1 MDGLQENII
10 ELDRKI
16 KEMQDMLSA
25 EPDMA
30 ELATEE
36 LKRLQEEKDALLMAL
51 EGSANQMTMSAAQ
64 TEAARN
70 DLDHRNAILEIKGA
84 AGGDESKI
92 FANELLRMYQR
103 FSQLKGFRTELMDE
117 YTIKVVGRNAF
128 AFFKYESGVH
138 RVQRVPETEKRGRVH
153 TSTVVVSIL
162 PELED
167 VDLHINPDDIEFEAY
182 RAGGHGG
189 QNVNK
194 VSTAVRLKHV
204 PTGIVV
210 TCQDERQQHQNRE
223 NAMKV
228 LRAKL
233 WELEIAKR
241 DEMIAEL
248 KSTQVGKGMRAEK
261 IRTYNFPQDRLT
273 DHRIQKSFHNLPS
286 LMDGNIGEIVD
297 ELKNSENLEVK
308 DSDDTSESDA

>member
-1 MDGLQENII
+1 MDGIQQQII
-10 ELDRKI
+10 ELDKRI
-16 KEMQDMLSA
+16 SEAKELSTD
-25 EPDMA
+25 PDMGP
-30 ELATEE
+30 LAHEE
-36 LKRLQEEKDALLMAL
+36 MERLQSEKDALLMAMNASQGY
-51 EGSANQMTMSAAQ
+51 EDTSASS
-64 TEAARN
+64 EPGN
-70 DLDHRNAILEIKGA
+70 DLDYRNAILEIKGA
-84 AGGDESKI
+84 AGGDESKL

-103 FSQLKGFRTELMDE
+103 FAQLKGFRVDTLDE
-117 YTIKVVGRNAF
+117 YTIKIVGRNAF
-128 AFFKYESGVH
+128 GTFKYEAGVH

-153 TSTVVVSIL
+153 TSTVVVSLL

-167 VDLHINPDDIEFEAY
+167 VDLHVNPDDIEFEAY

-194 VSTAVRLKHV
+194 VSTAVRLKHK

-233 WELEIAKR
+233 WELELEKR
-241 DEMIAEL
+241 SEMISSL

-261 IRTYNFPQDRLT
+261 IRTYNFPQDRVT
-273 DHRIQKSFHNLPS
+273 DHRINQSFHNLPS

-297 ELKNSENLEVK
+297 ALKA
-308 DSDDTSESDA
+308 SESTEAS

>member
-1 MDGLQENII
+1 MNGIQDHIV

-16 KEMQDMLSA
+16 A
-25 EPDMA
+25 ETEALISDPDMGP
-30 ELATEE
+30 LAKEE
-36 LKRLQEEKDALLMAL
+36 LDRLKAEKDALLQAMGATQSYDNSP
-51 EGSANQMTMSAAQ
+51 SAS
-64 TEAARN
+64 EPGN
-70 DLDHRNAILEIKGA
+70 DLDFRNAILEIKGA

-103 FSQLKGFRTELMDE
+103 FAQLKGFQTQLLDE
-117 YTIKVVGRNAF
+117 YTLKIIGRNAF
-128 AFFKYESGVH
+128 ANFKWEAGVH

-153 TSTVVVSIL
+153 TSTVVVSLL

-167 VDLHINPDDIEFEAY
+167 IDLHINPDDIEFEAY

-194 VSTAVRLKHV
+194 VATAVRIKHK

-210 TCQDERQQHQNRE
+210 TCQDERQQNQNRE

-241 DEMIAEL
+241 ADMINSL

-273 DHRIQKSFHNLPS
+273 DHRINESFHNLPS
-286 LMDGNIGEIVD
+286 LMDGNINEVID
-297 ELKNSENLEVK
+297 ALKAHEAA
-308 DSDDTSESDA
+308 DAVS